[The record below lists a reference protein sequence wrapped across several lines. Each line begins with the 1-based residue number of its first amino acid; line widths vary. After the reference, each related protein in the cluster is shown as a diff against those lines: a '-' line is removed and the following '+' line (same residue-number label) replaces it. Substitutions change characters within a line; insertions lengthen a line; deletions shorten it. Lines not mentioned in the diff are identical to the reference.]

1 VKLMDFIEALEV
13 ELSIQAKKNYLGM
26 QQGDVEAT
34 WADTQLLQTLTGF
47 VPNTPVSEGIAQF
60 TNWFTNYYSS
70 GE

>member
-1 VKLMDFIEALEV
+1 MDFIEALK
-13 ELSIQAKKNYLGM
+13 LSYIEAKKLFK

-34 WADTQLLQTLTGF
+34 WADTQLLQRLTGF

-60 TNWFTNYYSS
+60 TNWFVNYYSS